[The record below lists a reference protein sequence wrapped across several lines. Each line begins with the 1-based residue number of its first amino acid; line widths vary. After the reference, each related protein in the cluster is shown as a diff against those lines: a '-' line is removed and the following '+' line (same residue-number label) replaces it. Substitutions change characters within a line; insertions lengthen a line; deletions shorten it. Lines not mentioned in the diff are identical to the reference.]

1 MTLQKKIIAKTLGG
15 DNAVDASMLDWL
27 EQLNSETAEPST
39 FEQVVRSHLHQLS
52 SNLSE
57 LQTRVASDDFSR
69 LETLALEISHN
80 SLKIGAINMLK
91 AAFDLQNVARLKASS
106 EAQQLALQ
114 IESEYKRVQ
123 ASFENV
129 V

>member
-1 MTLQKKIIAKTLGG
+1 MESQKKVNAKSVGAG
-15 DNAVDASMLDWL
+15 SCVDQSMLTWL
-27 EQLNSETAEPST
+27 QELNAQTADSAKFDDVLKT
-39 FEQVVRSHLHQLS
+39 HLQELK
-52 SNLSE
+52 SNLNGLHSSVS
-57 LQTRVASDDFSR
+57 QNDFTS

-106 EAQQLALQ
+106 EALQ
-114 IESEYKRVQ
+114 IVDQIEKEYHRVQ